1 MTSETA
7 VLGIDVG
14 GTGIKGGLV
23 DVGSGTLVSDR
34 FRVDTPHPATPEEV
48 TKAIVAVADHFEFA
62 GPVGVAFPGVVL
74 DGVVHT
80 AAHLHPDWIGV
91 SLADLVAPRLRGPA
105 TFLNDADA
113 AGLAEAHFGAA
124 RGVQGVVLVVTFGTG
139 IGVAMINN
147 GELVANCELGHLE
160 IDNADAELIAA
171 ASARER
177 NKQSWAEWGANANR
191 YLCTLEKL
199 VWPTLYVLGG
209 GITRNPEKWLHYLT
223 PRTPIKL
230 AEAINNAGIIGAAD
244 ATWMRHADAADLIAH
259 RAGR

>member
-1 MTSETA
+1 MTT

-23 DVGSGTLVSDR
+23 DVGSGALVSDR
-34 FRVDTPHPATPEEV
+34 FRVDTPQPGTPGEV

-80 AAHLHPDWIGV
+80 AAHLHPDWIGA
-91 SLADLVAPRLRGPA
+91 SLTDLVAPRLRGPA

-124 RGVQGVVLVVTFGTG
+124 RGVQGVVLVVTLGTG

-177 NKQSWAEWGANANR
+177 NQQSWAEWGADANR
-191 YLCTLEKL
+191 YLCTLETL

-209 GITRNPEKWLHYLT
+209 GITKNPEKWLHYLS